1 MSLRLGVLL
10 GLRGLAFCGL
20 GLVGLGVFR
29 LGYLGRCDGRTF
41 GDCFDI
47 EGVDRGVARADGLAC
62 LVDAVTELAIVND
75 LAAFGRLDGGVL
87 NLDGADCLAV
97 SAHGTGKDCRCISFG
112 RYLAADDRD
121 DCGCDALAGLGD
133 DADVLALGFA
143 PRLAILV
150 FAVGDGAV
158 AVLDIAG
165 YGLDNGVADVDV
177 AALLVGS
184 IVSGGKCS
192 RNLAFRK
199 RVHGGAV
206 LDDDV
211 VLVGE
216 EGVGATVSAFTCTD
230 RHVCMIEGD
239 ALVGID
245 AIFNTVYVEGGVCG
259 CEAALGLDGS
269 VFLGACLDLAAVRD
283 VDIAAAPKGLT
294 IG

>member
-1 MSLRLGVLL
+1 MKPQRPWSALSLRLGVLL

-177 AALLVGS
+177 AALLVGRS
-184 IVSGGKCS
+184 FLVENAAETSPSANASTVEPFLTTMSSG
-192 RNLAFRK
+192 R
-199 RVHGGAV
+199 
-206 LDDDV
+206 
-211 VLVGE
+211 
-216 EGVGATVSAFTCTD
+216 
-230 RHVCMIEGD
+230 
-239 ALVGID
+239 
-245 AIFNTVYVEGGVCG
+245 
-259 CEAALGLDGS
+259 
-269 VFLGACLDLAAVRD
+269 
-283 VDIAAAPKGLT
+283 
-294 IG
+294 